1 MSLLYGFDLEICSI
15 VVGRIE
21 DEVGG
26 SGYAGVR
33 AEGGN

>member
-1 MSLLYGFDLEICSI
+1 MCLLYGLDLEICSI

-26 SGYAGVR
+26 SRYARIR
-33 AEGGN
+33 AVGGD